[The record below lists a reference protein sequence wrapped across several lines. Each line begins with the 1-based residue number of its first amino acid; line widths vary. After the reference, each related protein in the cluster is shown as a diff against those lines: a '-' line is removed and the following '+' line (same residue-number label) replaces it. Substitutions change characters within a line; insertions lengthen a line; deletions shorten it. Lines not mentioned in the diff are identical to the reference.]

1 MQLSSLLGHTQEILT
16 SILGFEKP
24 ADALLDTF
32 FRSRR
37 YLGSHDRRF
46 IAETAYG
53 VLRHRRRVEVILNR
67 SLRPGESD
75 LFDDDRLLLMIATF
89 VLMTPG
95 MAPVTAADIS
105 VRIRST
111 RLKSQLEAIF
121 PRLKENATAG
131 LAPEEPVGI
140 RESVPEWMV
149 ERLSKELP
157 AEEVERMLRS
167 MNEPAPITLRVN
179 TLKTDVE
186 HCRAMLASEGVETE
200 RTALSP
206 VGLVIRKRVNVF
218 ALKSFQEGYFEVQD
232 EGSQILPLLI
242 DPKPT
247 WKVLDACAGAGG
259 KTLEF
264 AAIMKNRGEIV
275 AADIN
280 AFRLEELKKR
290 SRRAGASNIR
300 IREVDALGDLDGAH
314 RGPFDVVFV
323 DAPCSGIG
331 TVRRNPGMKWSVT
344 PSTVE
349 EIAHKQSAIL
359 ASVAPFVKPG
369 GRLVYATCTV
379 FRQENED
386 VVESFLAAHPEFRP
400 VDPAQILAKVPIPDA
415 VAGQAVKL
423 MTHRHGTDG
432 FFCATLERTK
442 PN

>member
-24 ADALLDTF
+24 ADALLDSF

-53 VLRHRRRVEVILNR
+53 VLRHRRRVGAILDR
-67 SLRPGESD
+67 SLRPGESE
-75 LFDDDRLLLMIATF
+75 LFDDDRLLLTIATY

-95 MAPVTAADIS
+95 MTPLTAADLS

-111 RLKSQLEAIF
+111 RLKSQIETIF
-121 PRLKENATAG
+121 PRLAANTTAN
-131 LAPEEPVGI
+131 LSAEESIGI
-140 RESVPEWMV
+140 RESVPDWMV
-149 ERLSKELP
+149 DRLSREYP
-157 AEEVERMLRS
+157 ADDVERMLHS

-186 HCRAMLASEGVETE
+186 ECRKVLRSEGVETE

-206 VGLVIRKRVNVF
+206 VGLVIRKRVNAF

-275 AADIN
+275 AADVN

-344 PSTVE
+344 PSTVD
-349 EIAHKQSAIL
+349 EISRKQSDIL

-386 VVESFLAAHPEFRP
+386 VVEAFLAAHPDFQP
-400 VDPAQILAKVPIPDA
+400 LDPAPALAKVPIPDA
-415 VAGQAVKL
+415 ISGNAVKL
-423 MTHRHGTDG
+423 VTHRHGTDG
-432 FFCATLERTK
+432 FFCAILERKK